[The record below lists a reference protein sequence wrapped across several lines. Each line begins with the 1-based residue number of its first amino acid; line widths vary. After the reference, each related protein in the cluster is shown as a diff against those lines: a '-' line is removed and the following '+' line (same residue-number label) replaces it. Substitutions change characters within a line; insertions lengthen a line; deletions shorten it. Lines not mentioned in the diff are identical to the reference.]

1 MTNDTPLPSSPN
13 PDQQA
18 SSQDAGNLQ
27 DPVFTMHL
35 AAMREMAE
43 PRDGISPTPVSYL
56 VLIFFFLLWGGFYI
70 GYYGGDWNGTGMSER
85 PSSGAKTGPALDPM
99 VVGKEVFGSCMQC
112 HQEHGM
118 GLPGQYPPLGGSE
131 FVLGDKR
138 RLAAIVLN
146 GLSGPVIVKGAN
158 FNAIMPP
165 WATRDDEE
173 IAGVLTYIRNSF
185 GNKAEP
191 VSKEYVAAIRK
202 EVENK
207 GEWKFEALQ
216 AYAASTPTVPLPVAA
231 PAGAPGTPGAPGAP
245 GAPAASGTPGPAAA
259 PAKEAPKK

>member
-1 MTNDTPLPSSPN
+1 MSSENPQPSEPN
-13 PDQQA
+13 PQLA
-18 SSQDAGNLQ
+18 

-43 PRDGISPTPVSYL
+43 PRDGVSPTPVSYL
-56 VLIFFFLLWGGFYI
+56 IAVFFFLLWGGYYI
-70 GYYGGDWNGTGMSER
+70 GYYGGDWNGNGLSDR
-85 PSSGAKTGPALDPM
+85 PSLGAAKTGPAQDPM

-112 HQEHGM
+112 HQENGM

-131 FVLGDKR
+131 YVLGDKR
-138 RLAAIVLN
+138 RLAAILLN
-146 GLSGPVIVKGAN
+146 GLAGEVQVKGAT

-191 VSKEYVAAIRK
+191 VSKDFVAAVRK

-207 GEWKFEALQ
+207 GEWR
-216 AYAASTPTVPLPVAA
+216 AATLAA
-231 PAGAPGTPGAPGAP
+231 F
-245 GAPAASGTPGPAAA
+245 AAA
-259 PAKEAPKK
+259 K

>member
-1 MTNDTPLPSSPN
+1 MTSETPMPPHPPPPQPIDPS
-13 PDQQA
+13 QLA
-18 SSQDAGNLQ
+18 

-43 PRDGISPTPVSYL
+43 PRDGASPTPISY
-56 VLIFFFLLWGGFYI
+56 IIMCFFALMWGGFYI
-70 GYYGGDWNGTGMSER
+70 GYYGGDWNGKGLAER
-85 PSSGAKTGPALDPM
+85 PSAAGGPKTGPAQNPM

-112 HQEHGM
+112 HQENGL

-131 FVLGDKR
+131 YVLGDKR
-138 RLAAIVLN
+138 RLAAILLN
-146 GLSGPVIVKGAN
+146 GLSGEVHVKGAT

-185 GNKAEP
+185 GNKADP
-191 VSKEYVAAIRK
+191 VSIEFVATVRK

-207 GEWKFEALQ
+207 GEWKMPALEAF
-216 AYAASTPTVPLPVAA
+216 AASAPAA
-231 PAGAPGTPGAPGAP
+231 GAGAPP
-245 GAPAASGTPGPAAA
+245 S
-259 PAKEAPKK
+259 K

>member
-1 MTNDTPLPSSPN
+1 MTSETPMPPHPPPPQPIDPS
-13 PDQQA
+13 QLA
-18 SSQDAGNLQ
+18 

-43 PRDGISPTPVSYL
+43 PRDGASPTPISY
-56 VLIFFFLLWGGFYI
+56 IIMCFFALMWGGFYI
-70 GYYGGDWNGTGMSER
+70 GYYGGDWNGKGLAER
-85 PSSGAKTGPALDPM
+85 PSAAGGPKAGPAQNPM

-112 HQEHGM
+112 HQENGL

-131 FVLGDKR
+131 YVLGDKR
-138 RLAAIVLN
+138 RLAAILLN
-146 GLSGPVIVKGAN
+146 GLSGEVHVKGAT

-185 GNKAEP
+185 GNKADP
-191 VSKEYVAAIRK
+191 VSIEFVATVRK

-207 GEWKFEALQ
+207 GEWKMPALEAF
-216 AYAASTPTVPLPVAA
+216 AASAPAA
-231 PAGAPGTPGAPGAP
+231 GAGAPP
-245 GAPAASGTPGPAAA
+245 S
-259 PAKEAPKK
+259 K